1 MSNDAESFAEF
12 VERASRR
19 LIGSAWLLVGDWGRA
34 EDLAQTALSR
44 MWPRW
49 HTIAE
54 PDAYAYTVLVTTYLR
69 WQRRRWTNEIPT
81 EPLPARMGDDPFAGV
96 DVRESVRRA
105 LATLTARQRA
115 VVSLRYFA
123 DLTEAQTATILGC
136 SVSAVKSHAARAL
149 ATLRNHPG
157 LAGLLSAEV
166 RP

>member
-1 MSNDAESFAEF
+1 MVYPIDSEDGRPMTDDAESFAQF

-19 LIGSAWLLVGDWGRA
+19 LIGSAWLLLGDWAGA

-49 HTIAE
+49 HTIAD

-69 WQRRRWTNEIPT
+69 WQRRRWNTEIPT
-81 EPLPARMGDDPFAGV
+81 EQLPARTGEDPFPGV

-123 DLTEAQTATILGC
+123 DLR
-136 SVSAVKSHAARAL
+136 KNHAARGL
-149 ATLRNHPG
+149 ATLRHHPG
-157 LAGLLSAEV
+157 LPAC
-166 RP
+166 